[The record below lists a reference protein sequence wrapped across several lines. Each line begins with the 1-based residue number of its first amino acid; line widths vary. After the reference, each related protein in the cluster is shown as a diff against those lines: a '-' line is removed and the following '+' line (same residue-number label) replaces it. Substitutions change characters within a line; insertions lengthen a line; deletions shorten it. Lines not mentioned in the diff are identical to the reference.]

1 MTTYDPMAARATSTA
16 SGSRVRYPGAPETL
30 RNLYVLYC
38 RHEARELVQMLP
50 PEGRRNLLR
59 VLARSGEPSI
69 SRLLD
74 LARTLLPL
82 PPYDAWVD
90 AYVSDRASYLE
101 RLGISEIP
109 ERDEPVTVAIRPVA
123 GRWWA
128 HLNLRQRDRRWFGSI
143 SFHPEASLS
152 EDRGPQVGL
161 ALRTAEIFRGE
172 DAEEIKQRFMAFG
185 EAAMQ
190 GFLRSVTP

>member
-1 MTTYDPMAARATSTA
+1 LTYQDQIPSRAAPAGT
-16 SGSRVRYPGAPETL
+16 GSQVRYPGAPETL

-38 RHEARELVQMLP
+38 RDEARELVQMLP
-50 PEGRRNLLR
+50 PEGRRQMLR

-82 PPYDAWVD
+82 PPYDVWVE
-90 AYVSDRASYLE
+90 AYLSNRKSYLE
-101 RLGISEIP
+101 RLGIPAIP
-109 ERDEPVTVAIRPVA
+109 EREDPVTVAIRPVA

-128 HLNLRQRDRRWFGSI
+128 HLNLRQRDRRWFGFI

-172 DAEEIKQRFMAFG
+172 DAGEIKQRFLAFG